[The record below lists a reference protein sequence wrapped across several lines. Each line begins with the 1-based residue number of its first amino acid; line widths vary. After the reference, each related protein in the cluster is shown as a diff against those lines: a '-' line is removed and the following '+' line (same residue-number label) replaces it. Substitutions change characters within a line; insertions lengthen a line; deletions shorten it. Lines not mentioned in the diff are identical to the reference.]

1 MTRPTD
7 HTHRC
12 QNYTNGHRCTALATH
27 RFLVDG
33 VPVTY
38 AGYTCQ
44 VHGDAV
50 VAEYARIVEIV
61 GTWTIEALD
70 ATVSPIPPFAT
81 QETQP

>member
-1 MTRPTD
+1 MTT
-7 HTHRC
+7 HTYRC
-12 QNYTNGHRCTALATH
+12 QHFENGRKCTAPATH
-27 RFLVDG
+27 RFLVNG
-33 VPVTY
+33 APATY

-70 ATVSPIPPFAT
+70 ATVSPIPPFAS
-81 QETQP
+81 QDGQP